1 VRPTTAD
8 PGRIAAPRRRPETA
22 NAIRRSIVRLDRER
36 RERSAL
42 IGGLI
47 AEQRATNKLIGML
60 RREAARLQ
68 GLSFNRPAPQTAPV
82 QVRAPAYSYCSIPWP
97 ERLRVAQSRW
107 ERLTPAERAAE
118 RREQHQRTLEA
129 VQWLEDHR
137 RAA

>member
-1 VRPTTAD
+1 MRPTTD
-8 PGRIAAPRRRPETA
+8 PAPIAADLGRRKTA

-47 AEQRATNKLIGML
+47 AEQRATNKLIGRL
-60 RREAARLQ
+60 RREAAGLQ
-68 GLSFNRPAPQTAPV
+68 GLSFNRPAPPAASV
-82 QVRAPAYSYCSIPWP
+82 QVRAPAYAYCSIPWP
-97 ERLRVAQSRW
+97 ERLRMAQSRW

-118 RREQHQRTLEA
+118 MREQHERTLEA
-129 VQWLEDHR
+129 VQWLEDYR